1 MWSLLNDQRRHDRKG
16 MLAKLS
22 VADKETRLKYFKQ
35 HGQFPRQ
42 GQDYRWITH
51 DNGRWLCV
59 EISKI
64 VAI

>member
-1 MWSLLNDQRRHDRKG
+1 